1 MQNLRNPRQWEDG
14 RKKSRKE
21 EKGIDKRGRIWY
33 SNKAVRE
40 GGGRK
45 RRKRESH
52 GEKDWKNLKKVLDKS
67 LKLW

>member
-33 SNKAVRE
+33 SNKAVGAVSPAPQE
-40 GGGRK
+40 
-45 RRKRESH
+45 EM
-52 GEKDWKNLKKVLDKS
+52 KKVLDSKAEM
-67 LKLW
+67 W

>member
-33 SNKAVRE
+33 SNKAV
-40 GGGRK
+40 GAAAALVCIMFIF
-45 RRKRESH
+45 SATVSA
-52 GEKDWKNLKKVLDKS
+52 LPLDIGFS
-67 LKLW
+67 TTN